1 MGYLRDNPV
10 FHHLLVLER
19 ADALWLV
26 PDDTGS
32 WTLPGFV
39 SKEQHTAEVELV
51 ARHMRARYGLAVS
64 LLGAVAT
71 ECDAAATRGR
81 PAGLAEA
88 LTDTATG
95 SRWWSRPAVAAGEV
109 PLCED

>member
-1 MGYLRDNPV
+1 MGYLRDNPL

-19 ADALWLV
+19 DDALWLV

-51 ARHMRARYGLAVS
+51 ARHMRARYGLPVS
-64 LLGAVAT
+64 ILGTLATEFAVA
-71 ECDAAATRGR
+71 ANGVRKAW
-81 PAGLAEA
+81 LAEA
-88 LTDTATG
+88 RVDTAAAG
-95 SRWWSRPAVAAGEV
+95 RWWPRTAVAAGEAQ
-109 PLCED
+109 LCG

>member
-1 MGYLRDNPV
+1 MGYLRDNPL

-39 SKEQHTAEVELV
+39 SEEQHTAEVELV
-51 ARHMRARYGLAVS
+51 ARHMRARYGLPVS
-64 LLGAVAT
+64 IRGAVAT
-71 ECDAAATRGR
+71 EFDVAANRVRKAW
-81 PAGLAEA
+81 LAEA
-88 LTDTATG
+88 LTGKGGAGRGG
-95 SRWWSRPAVAAGEV
+95 SPPAVAAGAV
-109 PLCED
+109 